1 MVVGTYDGRVIF
13 FSTDQLKY
21 HTTIHVQSSRSKNGR
36 GRKVTGIEAMPG
48 EDRILITSNDSR
60 IRLYDLRDLSL
71 VCKYK
76 VTLAPA
82 VVSMLSPAMLQGYTN
97 VSSQIKACF
106 SPDGRYVTSGS
117 ENQCVY
123 LWSTNHVPQ
132 VQNPRYNTQSTHTF
146 ANYYCLIQKPHNYC
160 GLSLPICLPKTKY
173 GRIFILVN
181 IM

>member
-13 FSTDQLKY
+13 FSTEQLKY
-21 HTTIHVQSSRSKNGR
+21 HTTIHVQSSRSKNSR

-48 EDRILITSNDSR
+48 EDRILITSTDSR

-76 VTLAPA
+76 
-82 VVSMLSPAMLQGYTN
+82 GYTN

-106 SPDGRYVTSGS
+106 SPDGRFITSGS

-132 VQNPRYNTQSTHTF
+132 VKIF
-146 ANYYCLIQKPHNYC
+146 FKK
-160 GLSLPICLPKTKY
+160 LSPFLNSFIPGFDSEKRSESLLRSYQGSQCCRHVFSVCSGSSPASGCCQ
-173 GRIFILVN
+173 GR
-181 IM
+181 

>member
-76 VTLAPA
+76 VKPRLCK
-82 VVSMLSPAMLQGYTN
+82 LSR
-97 VSSQIKACF
+97 C
-106 SPDGRYVTSGS
+106 
-117 ENQCVY
+117 
-123 LWSTNHVPQ
+123 
-132 VQNPRYNTQSTHTF
+132 
-146 ANYYCLIQKPHNYC
+146 
-160 GLSLPICLPKTKY
+160 
-173 GRIFILVN
+173 
-181 IM
+181 

>member
-1 MVVGTYDGRVIF
+1 MSWSFFELLFSTPGKFVVVGTYDGRVIF

-76 VTLAPA
+76 VTLALA
-82 VVSMLSPAMLQGYTN
+82 VASVLSPALLQGYTN

-132 VQNPRYNTQSTHTF
+132 VQQYTIYRIQNTHSH
-146 ANYYCLIQKPHNYC
+146 
-160 GLSLPICLPKTKY
+160 SLTIWLK
-173 GRIFILVN
+173 
-181 IM
+181 

>member
-1 MVVGTYDGRVIF
+1 MVGTYDGRVIF

-36 GRKVTGIEAMPG
+36 GRKVTGIQAMPG

-76 VTLAPA
+76 
-82 VVSMLSPAMLQGYTN
+82 GYTN

-106 SPDGRYVTSGS
+106 SPDGRYITSGS
-117 ENQCVY
+117 ENQCVF

-132 VQNPRYNTQSTHTF
+132 VIFVDIATH
-146 ANYYCLIQKPHNYC
+146 
-160 GLSLPICLPKTKY
+160 
-173 GRIFILVN
+173 GRIVSYDYLN
-181 IM
+181 